1 MCYLQS
7 FTNHT
12 DHSSLHFYRK
22 IFCEMMLYA
31 DGLIQEIV
39 DSVEAKGISDNTV
52 FVLLSDNGGVFSVCR
67 FRT

>member
-1 MCYLQS
+1 
-7 FTNHT
+7 
-12 DHSSLHFYRK
+12 
-22 IFCEMMLYA
+22 MMLYA